1 MLQRFNNV
9 GGEAVN
15 DRVYRFIISDE
26 SKDRYGTVIKLDGWD
41 LENYNK
47 NGIVAYQHVTGSWD
61 PDYVV
66 GKGRAWVEDGR
77 LMGEVEFEPE
87 GTNRIADKLV
97 KKLQFGSIN
106 ATSVGFNPR
115 AWAWGDTRK
124 GEDPETLYFTDQELL
139 EFSIVNI
146 PANANAIIEKA
157 YGEFVD
163 MARQEKPCAKLVE
176 AARQYDEIMK
186 KRFNDEFR
194 QRFDTIRFKS
204 I

>member
-1 MLQRFNNV
+1 MLQRFNNI

-15 DRVYRFIISDE
+15 DRVFRFVISDE
-26 SKDRYGTVIKLDGWD
+26 SKDRYGTIIKLDGWD

-47 NGIVAYQHVTGSWD
+47 NGIVAYQHVTGAWD

-87 GTNRIADKLV
+87 GTNKIADKLV
-97 KKLQFGSIN
+97 KKLEFGSIN

-115 AWAWGDTRK
+115 SWSWGDKRN
-124 GEDPETLYFTDQELL
+124 GEDPETLYFREQELL

-146 PANANAIIEKA
+146 PANANATIEKA

-163 MARQEKPCAKLVE
+163 MARSEKNAPSIADLV
-176 AARQYDEIMK
+176 AASRKYDEK
-186 KRFNDEFR
+186 VKDEFR
-194 QRFDTIRFKS
+194 QRFDTLRFIS